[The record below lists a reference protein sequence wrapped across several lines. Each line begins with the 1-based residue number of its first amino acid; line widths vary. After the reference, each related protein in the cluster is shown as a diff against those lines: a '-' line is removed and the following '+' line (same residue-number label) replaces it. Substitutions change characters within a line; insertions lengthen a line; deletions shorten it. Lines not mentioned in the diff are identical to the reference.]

1 MTRPFPIILSACAL
15 VVLAALPA
23 VLRAQSGGTSLAQE
37 QAALLRAR
45 AQGDEARRRSERY
58 EARARQ
64 AVAEAD
70 KARERAAAVAARIQ
84 QAEADYRAGQV
95 RIAIIARMQRA
106 QTRRLA
112 ARQEPIV
119 RLTAALQQIA
129 RRSPVMALVQPGSMA
144 DAVHRRIILTR
155 ILPEVMA
162 RTKGLRAEL
171 ARSAELRA
179 SAEAAALGL
188 SRTRDALA
196 ERRKELA
203 VLEQQR
209 RLASR
214 NLHQSADMEAERAL
228 AMGER
233 ARDITDLM
241 SDLRD
246 ASTVRDELVTLP
258 GPRLR
263 PALPDL
269 ATLPA
274 SVDDMKGASLSDG
287 AAPPYRLPVVGD
299 VVTGFGE
306 LSASGIRAKGLTL
319 ATTAQATI
327 VAPAAGRIVFAGPFK
342 GYGQIV
348 ILDHGGGWTT
358 LVTGAAQLSATVG
371 DQVRQGDPIGAAGPG
386 RPRITIELRR
396 QDRPID
402 IGSLL

>member
-1 MTRPFPIILSACAL
+1 MTRAFPIALAAC
-15 VVLAALPA
+15 VLAVVVAPVA

-64 AVAEAD
+64 AVADAD
-70 KARERAAAVAARIQ
+70 KARERAAALAARIQ

-188 SRTRDALA
+188 SRTRDALT

-203 VLEQQR
+203 VIEQQR

-246 ASTVRDELVTLP
+246 ASTVRDELATLP

-263 PALPDL
+263 PALPGL

-274 SVDDMKGASLSDG
+274 SVGDMKVASRSDD

-299 VVTGFGE
+299 VVIGFGE
-306 LSASGIRAKGLTL
+306 LSASGIRAKGLTI